1 MNALPK
7 VFLSRWPSYT
17 VRSSPM
23 CAVRCYSTAGNE
35 TKFPKNVIEHLN
47 TAQEQQTNG
56 VVYDKKPFRMELE
69 EGKRYS
75 WCLCGRS
82 KGQPLCDG
90 THKLVQYKITQR
102 PIRFQ
107 VEKSGTYWLCNC
119 KQTKHRPFC
128 DGTHKCEEV
137 QKTAGK

>member
-1 MNALPK
+1 MNK
-7 VFLSRWPSYT
+7 VVNVFLGQRTSQLCVGRFYG
-17 VRSSPM
+17 
-23 CAVRCYSTAGNE
+23 TAGNDP
-35 TKFPKNVIEHLN
+35 KIPKNVIEHLN

-119 KQTKHRPFC
+119 KQTKNRPFC